1 MENTMDNQTNLIE
14 VPPDEQVQQIIDSV
28 ANRIKQ
34 DFPDAF
40 EKDLKFQSFLTL
52 DSFKNLFET
61 LAVELIELNK
71 KEETPYNLRDM
82 ITSLYADAH
91 KKIYGFKGT
100 PENEDLAA
108 MAVEYV
114 MLHLSAETL
123 FEDENL
129 QAEEE
134 QKFTE
139 VFQLIE
145 KEIQSEKDII
155 LLAAKIVEIIKKAE
169 FESEYTRDR
178 LISETV
184 TYVEEYSIANKIDV
198 KPFFQEFQKKF
209 FVNPEETT

>member
-1 MENTMDNQTNLIE
+1 MDNQTNLIE

-61 LAVELIELNK
+61 LAAELIELNK

-82 ITSLYADAH
+82 ITSLYAEAH

-123 FEDENL
+123 FEDETL
-129 QAEEE
+129 QVEEE
-134 QKFTE
+134 QKFNE
-139 VFQLIE
+139 AFQLIE
-145 KEIQSEKDII
+145 KEIQSEKDQSI
-155 LLAAKIVEIIKKAE
+155 LASKLVDTIQKTE
-169 FESEYTRDR
+169 FKSEYTRDR
-178 LISETV
+178 LISETA
-184 TYVEEYSIANKIDV
+184 TYIEEYFTTNKIDGTT
-198 KPFFQEFQKKF
+198 FFEEFQKNF
-209 FVNPEETT
+209 FINPEEIA